1 MMWSAVSC
9 PLQAGG
15 NVERID
21 PEWLRQ
27 LIDAHGAALSLYARQ
42 WCNAPEDALQQAL
55 VDLVRQP
62 QVPEQPVAWLFQ
74 AVRRRAMNWAR
85 GERRRAEHHRR
96 ASEGREAW
104 FVDDREQAVDPE
116 EIERM
121 LRRLPAL
128 EREIVVARIW
138 GELSF
143 EEIAALVGVSTSAA
157 HRRYQ
162 KALSL
167 LGDMMHET
175 LNPSETCHEPRT

>member
-1 MMWSAVSC
+1 MV
-9 PLQAGG
+9 PRPGG
-15 NVERID
+15 
-21 PEWLRQ
+21 
-27 LIDAHGAALSLYARQ
+27 
-42 WCNAPEDALQQAL
+42 CLQQAL

-62 QVPEQPVAWLFQ
+62 RIPEQPVAWLFQ

-96 ASEGREAW
+96 ASEEREAW
-104 FVDDREQAVDPE
+104 FLDDRDQAIDSE

-138 GELSF
+138 GELPF
-143 EEIAALVGVSTSAA
+143 EQIAALVGVSTSAA

-167 LGDMMHET
+167 LGDMMNET
-175 LNPSETCHEPRT
+175 LNPSEICHEPRT

>member
-1 MMWSAVSC
+1 M
-9 PLQAGG
+9 Q
-15 NVERID
+15 RID

-27 LIDAHGAALSLYARQ
+27 LIDAHGAALLLYARQ
-42 WCNAPEDALQQAL
+42 WCNAPEDALQMAL
-55 VDLVRQP
+55 VDLVRQSRI
-62 QVPEQPVAWLFQ
+62 PEHPVAWLFQ

-96 ASEGREAW
+96 ASEGREIW
-104 FVDDREQAVDPE
+104 FLEDQDPAIDPQE
-116 EIERM
+116 LEGI

-128 EREIVVARIW
+128 EREIVVTRIW

-143 EEIAALVGVSTSAA
+143 EQIATLVGISTSAA

-175 LNPSETCHEPRT
+175 LNPSEACHEP

>member
-1 MMWSAVSC
+1 M
-9 PLQAGG
+9 
-15 NVERID
+15 ERID
-21 PEWLRQ
+21 SEWLRQ
-27 LIDAHGAALSLYARQ
+27 VIDAHGAAMTLYARQ

-55 VDLVRQP
+55 VDLVRQ
-62 QVPEQPVAWLFQ
+62 QRVPEQPVAWLFQ

-85 GERRRAEHHRR
+85 GERRRAEYHRR
-96 ASEGREAW
+96 ASEGQEGW
-104 FVDDREQAVDPE
+104 FLEDRNPAIDPE
-116 EIERM
+116 ELEGM
-121 LRRLPAL
+121 LCRLPAL

-143 EEIAALVGVSTSAA
+143 EQIAVLVGVSTSAA

-167 LGDMMHET
+167 LGDMMNET